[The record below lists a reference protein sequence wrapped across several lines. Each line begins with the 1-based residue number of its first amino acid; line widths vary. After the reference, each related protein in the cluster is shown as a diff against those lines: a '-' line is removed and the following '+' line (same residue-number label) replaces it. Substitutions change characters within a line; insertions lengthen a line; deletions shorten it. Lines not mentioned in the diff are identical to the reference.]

1 MFPFENYGDH
11 YGFQRRELLACSQSG
26 RPWLLQA
33 VGTAKAMR
41 ELWPGASLR
50 FVGVIPAVS
59 GGRLTGDLK
68 AEFYRVLESR
78 LRERDPN
85 VSDKEIAARTDSGMA
100 DAVRIQHSADL
111 ILENTPGADTE
122 ELFGRLKEFALGK
135 FVRPKNAPCTPRDTI
150 LTPGFGYSITPVP
163 KFSDRPGRENRVHFS
178 YALPFFFRSA

>member
-111 ILENTPGADTE
+111 MPSESLCARKTP
-122 ELFGRLKEFALGK
+122 L
-135 FVRPKNAPCTPRDTI
+135 TPREI
-150 LTPGFGYSITPVP
+150 LS
-163 KFSDRPGRENRVHFS
+163 SRPDSGIPSHRSRNSRIGQGGKTAFIFPMLCHFS
-178 YALPFFFRSA
+178 FEAHSAASAMCAT